1 MKEMI
6 VFKLTMYVLPEK
18 HLEIMQTLLAIIEP
32 TAKKAGC
39 LNFGVFCDIEDKNRF
54 SLLGEW
60 KTRENLDH
68 HIASHQFSVLLG
80 TQALLSKP
88 LQIQIFTVSQSEGM
102 DAIHTVRNNKKS
114 NMSPTDGHR
123 GPIR

>member
-6 VFKLTMYVLPEK
+6 IFRITMNVIPEK
-18 HLEIMQTLLAIIEP
+18 QLEIMQTLLAMIEP

-39 LNFGVFCDIEDKNRF
+39 LSFGVFSDIEDKNRF

-60 KTRENLDH
+60 ETREALDC

-80 TQALLSKP
+80 TKSLLARP
-88 LQIQIFTVSQSEGM
+88 LEMKIHMVSHSEG
-102 DAIHTVRNNKKS
+102 AEVLNALRGGGISKK
-114 NMSPTDGHR
+114 NF
-123 GPIR
+123 

>member
-6 VFKLTMYVLPEK
+6 VFRITMNVIPEK
-18 HLEIMQTLLAIIEP
+18 QLEIMQSLLAMIEP

-39 LNFGVFCDIEDKNRF
+39 LSFGVFSDIEDKNRF

-60 KTRENLDH
+60 ETREALDQ

-80 TQALLSKP
+80 TKALLCEP
-88 LQIQIFTVSQSEGM
+88 LEIEIFTVSGSEGIS
-102 DAIHTVRNNKKS
+102 AVHSVR
-114 NMSPTDGHR
+114 GH
-123 GPIR
+123 

>member
-1 MKEMI
+1 MI
-6 VFKLTMYVLPEK
+6 VFKVTMNVLPEK

-68 HIASHQFSVLLG
+68 HIASYQFSVLLG
-80 TQALLSKP
+80 TQALLCKP
-88 LQIQIFTVSQSEGM
+88 LQTQIFTVSQSEGM

-114 NMSPTDGHR
+114 NISPTDRRR